1 MVDSRAAMRL
11 CLAVYEDDPA
21 LKEDAR
27 RIWTSFGEA
36 DMHPRGRTR
45 PFLLVDT
52 MERVGDYAGIML
64 KNNSVQLLLAT
75 PLLRKS
81 PELEQRLTLLH
92 ECIHMD
98 FALGDHNERWLR
110 IQERARNSHTAI
122 RAVPTTTTEE
132 ADRQGYLERRN
143 GMALTLLRLPD
154 EIVAEQSLKHKF
166 EPWFEERAR
175 YYGRMR
181 QKHEA
186 MLAAP
191 KTDVPLRPF
200 KAFYESLR
208 NAFYVPLVADVRAL
222 EAERAELGRL
232 EQNADA
238 RLREHGPAGLVEF
251 LHGLKE
257 RLLNVSFEK
266 PLTDAEAAYE
276 DLHNRVLTAEGA

>member
-1 MVDSRAAMRL
+1 MRL

-36 DMHPRGRTR
+36 DMHPRGRTP
-45 PFLLVDT
+45 PFLLIDT

-75 PLLRKS
+75 PLLTKS

-110 IQERARNSHTAI
+110 IQERAGNSLIAI
-122 RAVPTTTTEE
+122 RAMPTTTTEE

-154 EIVAEQSLKHKF
+154 EIVAEQCLKHKF

-175 YYGRMR
+175 YYVRMR
-181 QKHEA
+181 KKHEA

-191 KTDVPLRPF
+191 RTDVPLRPF
-200 KAFYESLR
+200 EAFYELLR
-208 NAFYVPLVADVRAL
+208 NAFYLPLVADVDAL
-222 EAERAELGRL
+222 DAERTEMERS
-232 EQNADA
+232 EKNADA
-238 RLREHGPAGLVEF
+238 RLREHGPAELVDF
-251 LHGLKE
+251 LLELKG
-257 RLLNVSFEK
+257 RLLNVSFEER
-266 PLTDAEAAYE
+266 LTTAELAYE
-276 DLHNRVLTAEGA
+276 ELHNRVLTAEGN